1 MSDTVYIHPR
11 IKVFLDYWNFQLLVN
26 ATVGR
31 DKVPIAWKEIG
42 EWLTKESSIL
52 AKMDHYSYEGMNI
65 YTSYNPRKDSNYIK
79 WIHNWLNR
87 QPGIQ
92 VNCLERKFK
101 RAPNCSNCHTTI
113 SECPKCDANMEGSEE
128 KGVDSLIV
136 TDMISLAWENSY
148 DLAILSSSD
157 RDLIPAVK
165 YLSGKGKKVIH
176 AGFGTIG
183 SDLSKSCWAF
193 LDITPKINEILRK

>member
-1 MSDTVYIHPR
+1 MPDTVYVHPK
-11 IKVFLDYWNFQLLVN
+11 IKVFVDYWNFQLLVN
-26 ATVGR
+26 KILNK
-31 DKVPIAWKEIG
+31 DKSPIDWKGIG
-42 EWLTKESSIL
+42 EWLAQEASIL

-65 YTSYNPRKDSNYIK
+65 YTSYNPSKDSSYVN

-92 VNCLERKFK
+92 VNCLERKLK
-101 RAPNCSNCHTTI
+101 RAPDCPTCYTTI
-113 SECPKCDANMEGSEE
+113 ALCPKCKANMEGSEE
-128 KGVDSLIV
+128 KGVDALIV

-148 DLAILSSSD
+148 DMAILASSD

-176 AGFGTIG
+176 AGFASIG
-183 SDLSKSCWAF
+183 SDLSKSCWAY
-193 LDITPKINEILRK
+193 LNIVQKINEILR

>member
-1 MSDTVYIHPR
+1 MPDTVYYHPR

-26 ATVGR
+26 EALNR
-31 DKVPIAWKEIG
+31 DKVTINWKGMG
-42 EWLTKESSIL
+42 EWLAKNSAKL
-52 AKMDHYSYEGMNI
+52 AQMDKYSYEGMNI
-65 YTSYNPRKDSNYIK
+65 YTSYNPKKDSNYIK
-79 WIHNWLNR
+79 WVHTWLNR

-101 RAPNCSNCHTTI
+101 RAPKCSECHTII
-113 SECPKCDANMEGSEE
+113 SKCPNCGANMKGSEE
-128 KGVDSLIV
+128 KGVDALMV

-148 DLAILSSSD
+148 DLAVLSSSD

-176 AGFGTIG
+176 TGFGSTG
-183 SDLSKSCWAF
+183 RDLSKSCWGF
-193 LDITPKINEILRK
+193 LDIIPKIDEILRN

>member
-79 WIHNWLNR
+79 WIHNLD
-87 QPGIQ
+87 QM
-92 VNCLERKFK
+92 
-101 RAPNCSNCHTTI
+101 
-113 SECPKCDANMEGSEE
+113 DNM
-128 KGVDSLIV
+128 
-136 TDMISLAWENSY
+136 
-148 DLAILSSSD
+148 
-157 RDLIPAVK
+157 
-165 YLSGKGKKVIH
+165 
-176 AGFGTIG
+176 
-183 SDLSKSCWAF
+183 
-193 LDITPKINEILRK
+193 NEIILFKNFCCLR